1 MIMAAASAG
10 RDLVKVRIAGN
21 VRCAEM
27 LMTAHFKRDIGL
39 FNLALAH
46 SAPRFPFGLN

>member
-1 MIMAAASAG
+1 MIMAAARAG
-10 RDLVKVRIAGN
+10 REQVKVRIAGD
-21 VRCAEM
+21 VRYAVM

-46 SAPRFPFGLN
+46 SARRFHSRIR